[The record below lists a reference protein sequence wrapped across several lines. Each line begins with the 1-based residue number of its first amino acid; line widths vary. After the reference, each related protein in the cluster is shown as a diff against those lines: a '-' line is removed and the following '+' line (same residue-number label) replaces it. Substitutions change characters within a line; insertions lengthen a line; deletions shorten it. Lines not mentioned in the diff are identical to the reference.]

1 MAQNNIITIEH
12 LSKVYTERKIFEDT
26 DFSMLEGEKVALI
39 GINGTG
45 KSTLLRIVAGLLEPD
60 EGSIA
65 KRRNLAVRFL
75 SQTPEFDPE
84 DTIIEAIIHDNEGQQ
99 HVWDLEAEAKK
110 FLSKLGEDDFTKK
123 IKHLSGGQKKR
134 VALASTL
141 LSTADLLILDEPTN
155 HLDGEMS
162 EWLEGYLKGFRGS
175 LLMVTH
181 DRYFLDSVCDRIVEL
196 DQGKLYSYKAN
207 YAGYL
212 ELKAERMDIARAQ
225 ERTRQNILRNELKWV
240 MRGAKART
248 TKQKG
253 RLQRYEK
260 LSQMHGPTEE
270 EELKLSS
277 VKTRL
282 GKSTIEIDDVSKAY
296 DEKTLIQNFSYNF
309 LRNDRVGIIGQNG
322 AGKST
327 LIKMITGWE
336 KPDSGE
342 IRIGQTVR
350 IGYFSQENEELDGNQ
365 RVIDAM
371 TSIAEYVH
379 TTDGLVSA
387 SNMLDKFLFPPSQQF
402 MKVEKLSGG
411 EKRRL
416 YLLRVLMSAP
426 NVLILDEPTN
436 DLDIRTMTILENYL
450 DHFDGIV
457 IAVSHDRY
465 FLDRV
470 VNRIFSFEGNGVI
483 SQYEGGYTDYQV
495 EYLRRHPDPDSV
507 FANAGSISGV
517 GKAGTSSGSSDASA
531 PAASSEGKI
540 STVKNSELTRRDH
553 SRNNLRMSYK
563 EAREWETI
571 ESDIE
576 TAEQKIADIDASI
589 LKYSND
595 FIKLNELTK
604 EKEELETFLSEKMER
619 WEYLSD
625 LNERILAQ
633 GK

>member
-12 LSKVYTERKIFEDT
+12 LSKVFTERKIFEDT

-45 KSTLLRIVAGLLEPD
+45 KSTLLRIVAGLEEPD

-65 KRRNLAVRFL
+65 KRRNLQVRFL
-75 SQTPEFDPE
+75 SQTPEFDSE
-84 DTIIEAIIHDNEGQQ
+84 DTILEAIIHDNEGQQ
-99 HVWDLEAEAKK
+99 HVWDLEAEARK
-110 FLSKLGEDDFTKK
+110 FLSKLGEDDFTQK
-123 IKHLSGGQKKR
+123 IKNLSGGQKKR

-162 EWLEGYLKGFRGS
+162 EWLEGYLRNFRGT

-277 VKTRL
+277 IKTRL
-282 GKSTIEIDDVSKAY
+282 GKSTIEIDDVSKSY
-296 DEKTLIQNFSYNF
+296 GEKTLIQNFSYNF

-336 KPDSGE
+336 QPDSGE

-379 TTDGLVSA
+379 TTDGLISA

-470 VNRIFSFEGNGVI
+470 VNRIFSFEGNGLI

-495 EYLRRHPDPDSV
+495 EYLRRHPEADSV
-507 FANAGSISGV
+507 FQSAGSISGV
-517 GKAGTSSGSSDASA
+517 GKSSASSGSSDISGDPTESA
-531 PAASSEGKI
+531 ENGD
-540 STVKNSELTRRDH
+540 TVKSSELTRRDH
-553 SRNNLRMSYK
+553 SRQSLRMSYK

-571 ESDIE
+571 EADIE
-576 TAEQKIADIDASI
+576 SLENKLSEIDASI

-604 EKEELETFLSEKMER
+604 EKEELEGLLTEKMER

-633 GK
+633 VK